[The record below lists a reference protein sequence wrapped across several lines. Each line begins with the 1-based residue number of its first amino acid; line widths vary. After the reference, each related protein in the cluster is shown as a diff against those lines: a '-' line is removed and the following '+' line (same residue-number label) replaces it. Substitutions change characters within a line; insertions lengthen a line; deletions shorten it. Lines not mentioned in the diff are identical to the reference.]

1 MFKKLSNK
9 LQLIFWLLTDIA
21 WYTGDAWLTTIMI
34 IPTLLLTG
42 YVLTSQRDKREENF
56 VLTSW
61 VLMNVMWLLH
71 EIQNWSM
78 IPVFVFMVMGVIFSF
93 LSMRSCLRISC
104 KKTITI
110 QNGKG

>member
-1 MFKKLSNK
+1 MFKQLSNK
-9 LQLIFWLLTDIA
+9 LQLIAWLLTDII
-21 WYTGDAWLTTIMI
+21 WYTGNVQLTTIMI

-42 YVLTSQRDKREENF
+42 YILTSQKNRREENF

-61 VLMNVMWLLH
+61 VLMNIMWLLH
-71 EIQNWSM
+71 EIQDWS
-78 IPVFVFMVMGVIFSF
+78 ILPVFIFMAMGVIFSF

-104 KKTITI
+104 KKSVI